1 MARND
6 INQISVVGF
15 EAPSIP
21 ELADKVQTELIDA
34 HVGKKDYS
42 LNVLQQYF
50 WNPSAANENYGQ
62 MIYYSLDKKEDQST
76 HPINADA
83 KDRPRGKK

>member
-21 ELADKVQTELIDA
+21 ELAEKVQTELIDK
-34 HVGKKDYS
+34 HIGNKDYS
-42 LNVLQQYF
+42 LNILQQYF
-50 WNPSAANENYGQ
+50 WNPGGDSKNFGQ
-62 MIYYSLDKKEDQST
+62 MIYYSLDEKPK
-76 HPINADA
+76 PADPKTPA
-83 KDRPRGKK
+83 GKK